1 MINRRGNLPMAPL
14 EEPADD
20 SEYKIPNSQKH
31 GLSSLLSGGTRG

>member
-1 MINRRGNLPMAPL
+1 MAPL

-31 GLSSLLSGGTRG
+31 GLSQLLSGAGRG